1 MKGNTRRR
9 AAWAALRKTSRRWLG
24 GASLGIPN
32 LEASNVELKG
42 SSAGRPGGPFHHQL
56 ILRKDRVAGIAG
68 FPGARTAPDL
78 CDAVVWQA
86 PVSDLALD
94 EKTES
99 IVVHVCLSGGVR
111 NTPDSPCTRPQRV
124 NPRGAV
130 QAAGA

>member
-1 MKGNTRRR
+1 MTLTQLVDLGVVLVGLVVAILLAVFLGLGMKQHPTQQ

-94 EKTES
+94 
-99 IVVHVCLSGGVR
+99 
-111 NTPDSPCTRPQRV
+111 
-124 NPRGAV
+124 
-130 QAAGA
+130 